1 MSASYPYYPVT
12 FPPPLDSFTSALME
26 IELSLE
32 NPQDPSKKV
41 NLIFTFDTGASISI
55 GPKSLASQLG
65 LIWEEGVPLKLQ
77 GVGGAQFDTYVHV
90 VKATSQGNV
99 LAFPPMLME
108 RVQTSRAMLWFKTF
122 REQIGEIVEFDLP
135 IAIADGENFE
145 FLLGMLGTIDGV
157 GEFRCDN
164 TARRLFFKERSTR
177 LLPNITGLRSV

>member
-26 IELSLE
+26 IELTLA
-32 NPQDPSKKV
+32 NPQDASKRA
-41 NLIFTFDTGASISI
+41 NIIFIFDTGASISI
-55 GPKSLASQLG
+55 APKSLASQLG
-65 LIWEEGVPLKLQ
+65 LSWGDGIPLKLQ
-77 GVGGAQFDTYVHV
+77 GVGGAQFDTFVHV

-99 LAFPPMLME
+99 LVFPPMLME
-108 RVQTSRAMLWFKTF
+108 RVQTSRAMLWFKAA
-122 REQIGEIVEFDLP
+122 REQVGEIVEFDLP

-164 TARRLFFKERSTR
+164 TTRRLFLKERTTR
-177 LLPNITGLRSV
+177 LLPNFTGLRP